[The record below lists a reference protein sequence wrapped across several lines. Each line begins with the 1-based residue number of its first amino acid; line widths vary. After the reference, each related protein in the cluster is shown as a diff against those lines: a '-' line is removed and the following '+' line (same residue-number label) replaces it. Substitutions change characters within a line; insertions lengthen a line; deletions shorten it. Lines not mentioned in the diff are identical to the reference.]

1 MLIPVAQFLTYAE
14 AVALY
19 NQLKDVEVD
28 ALVKTCG
35 PPSFPFGEGRYY
47 QLLIEEA
54 DVPLAQATVEVFE
67 QQRTTPEP
75 LRCPRCRAEGA
86 EPVARLAWW
95 KRLVYAGTS
104 LHKCPQCG
112 AEFPV

>member
-1 MLIPVAQFLTYAE
+1 MLLPAAQFLTYAE

-19 NQLKDVEVD
+19 NQLKEAEVD

-35 PPSFPFGEGRYY
+35 PPSFPFGDGLFY

-54 DVPLAQATVEVFE
+54 DVPHAQETVAAFE
-67 QQRTTPEP
+67 LQRAAPKV

-86 EPVARLAWW
+86 APLARTAWW
-95 KRLVYAGTS
+95 QRLYYAGTV
-104 LHKCPQCG
+104 LHQCPQCR
-112 AEFPV
+112 ATFPV